1 MKLAPEK
8 ISKYCWEIDMPFI
21 NEFIPELDVVKYDLE
36 VIDRDFVVGG
46 TNARDWTIDRD
57 RDMYLRNV
65 ANGGG
70 TEIEVRNK
78 TKFSFYWH
86 GELLTLRLDLVDG
99 GGARGQPGWSHW
111 RLMWINGGDG
121 LPEHL
126 KADKDQFIAGLKE
139 ALLTYKDFG
148 VHSRNTDYH
157 IVLEVNDNLF
167 SKI

>member
-1 MKLAPEK
+1 
-8 ISKYCWEIDMPFI
+8 MPFV
-21 NEFIPELDVVKYDLE
+21 NEFIPEPDVVKHDLE
-36 VIDRDFVVGG
+36 AIDRDFVVGG
-46 TNARDWTIDRD
+46 TNARDWTVDRD

-70 TEIEVRNK
+70 TEIEVRNQ

-111 RLMWINGGDG
+111 RLMRINGGEG
-121 LPEHL
+121 LPEYL
-126 KADKDQFIAGLKE
+126 KADKEQFIADFKE
-139 ALLTYKDFG
+139 ALLAYKDFG

-157 IVLEVNDNLF
+157 IVFEVGDNLS

>member
-1 MKLAPEK
+1 
-8 ISKYCWEIDMPFI
+8 MPFV
-21 NEFIPELDVVKYDLE
+21 NEFIPAPDVVKYNLE
-36 VIDRDFVVGG
+36 GIDRDFVVGG

-57 RDMYLRNV
+57 RDLYLRNV

-70 TEIEVRNK
+70 TEIEVRNQ

-99 GGARGQPGWSHW
+99 GGTRGQSGWSHW

-126 KADKDQFIAGLKE
+126 KDDKDQFIADLKE
-139 ALLTYKDFG
+139 ALLAYKDFG
-148 VHSRNTDYH
+148 VHSRNTEYH
-157 IVLEVNDNLF
+157 IALEVDDNLF
-167 SKI
+167 F